1 MLEPQF
7 QEILTT
13 EDPMSSWRKK
23 SWDKFRD
30 LGSLQLKQDAFRYV
44 PVQNLVVPKAALR
57 SSFHVQSFSQ
67 RPYRI
72 IFVDGF
78 FSEEHSVLPDG
89 VICLPLDEAMNS
101 YGVFLQ
107 TRFTKVLN
115 EEMDPFAALN
125 GAFQGQGAFVY
136 IPPKKQF
143 SHPIFVEHFFTNSDM
158 ATPRLILY
166 VGKQSNVEISQ
177 EWHRKESSFIN
188 AYVDV
193 ALDEGATVQ
202 CKTVERGSEKSH
214 LFQSWRVSSKKMS
227 KFTFRLYSEGAAVS
241 RHSLKVQLLEE
252 GSEALLQGVAT
263 LEKSLHH
270 HIHATVEHCAENT
283 RSRQHFKTL
292 LRDTSC
298 SSFEGKIYVHPEAQ
312 KTESYQLNNVLLL
325 SDTAQSFAK
334 PNLEVLADDVKASH
348 GATIAQLDAESLFYL
363 RARGLSAA
371 EAQLLL
377 VDSFVKELKECLP

>member
-1 MLEPQF
+1 MLEPQL
-7 QEILTT
+7 QEILSVADSLST
-13 EDPMSSWRKK
+13 WRKK

-30 LGSLQLKQDAFRYV
+30 LGSLELKQDAFRYV
-44 PVQNLVVPKAALR
+44 PIQNLSIPKA
-57 SSFHVQSFSQ
+57 SSKDLSGFQSLSQ

-72 IFVDGF
+72 IFIDGF
-78 FSEEHSVLPDG
+78 FSSEHSLLPDD
-89 VICLPLDEAMNS
+89 VICSPLDEAMSS

-107 TRFTKVLN
+107 TRFTKGLN
-115 EEMDPFAALN
+115 EETDPFAALN

-143 SHPIFVEHFFTNSDM
+143 AHPIFIEHFFTNSDM

-166 VGKQSNVEISQ
+166 VGKQSNVEIFQ
-177 EWHRKESSFIN
+177 EWHRKEASFVN
-188 AYVDV
+188 AYVDI
-193 ALDEGATVQ
+193 ALDEAATLK
-202 CKTVERGSEKSH
+202 CKTVEKASEKSH

-227 KFTFRLYSEGAAVS
+227 QFTFRLYSEGAAIS
-241 RHSLKVQLLEE
+241 RHSLRVQLLEE
-252 GSEALLQGVAT
+252 GSEALLQGIAT
-263 LEKSLHH
+263 LEKSLQH
-270 HIHATVEHCAENT
+270 HIHATVEHCAEHT
-283 RSRQHFKTL
+283 KSRQHFKTL

-348 GATIAQLDAESLFYL
+348 GATVSQLDAESLFYL
-363 RARGLSAA
+363 RSRGLSQAD
-371 EAQLLL
+371 AQLLL
-377 VDSFVKELKECLP
+377 VESFVKELKECLP